1 VTLHSH
7 PRVVIRSAATR
18 DDKVDTW
25 ASQYVRQVNARICKR
40 LGMVLEALDPEEDIC
55 VRVGIL
61 VLQFQVYDG
70 VSWKV
75 NTWILRVKIA
85 KSLRET
91 TYRNSVPNKLLCKTD
106 VSVKIM
112 ERGVIDDV
120 FRKRESGHSYE
131 RNIHAFGDWKASKT

>member
-1 VTLHSH
+1 MTLHS
-7 PRVVIRSAATR
+7 PSCVVIRCATTR

-25 ASQYVRQVNARICKR
+25 ASQYVRQVNFRVCKR
-40 LGMVLEALDPEEDIC
+40 LGMVLEALDPEEDVC

-61 VLQFQVYDG
+61 VLQFQVYDR

-75 NTWILRVKIA
+75 NTRILRVKIA

-91 TYRNSVPNKLLCKTD
+91 TYRNSVSNKLLCKTD

-120 FRKRESGHSYE
+120 FRKRESGNSYE
-131 RNIHAFGDWKASKT
+131 RNIHAFGDWKVSKA